1 MSRLAAA
8 QLAVVLPTD
17 RLATIGETLAALR
30 RQSVAHALELV
41 IVAPPAAAISPAD
54 VGGNFQAVHVVAC
67 DGIDGAHWMHRAR
80 VAGVRRATASVVAI
94 GETHSYPEPGWA
106 AAHLAAHRGT
116 CAAVGTQM
124 RNANPESVISW
135 ANLFVDFA
143 PWVERA
149 ERGPIAGLPGHNSS
163 YKREVLLALGERL
176 VEALA
181 SETLLAE
188 ELLAAGHELLF
199 EPAAATRHLN
209 LATPYWFLQRF
220 DHDREWAALRGRDW
234 RLPRRAL
241 YILGAPLIPFVRFAR
256 IHPDLRRAGRGG
268 DLRLAVAVLLGLAA
282 VAAGEAFGYAS
293 RRVGR
298 SAGRLHEVE
307 LHRKRFAGRRR
318 EPRA

>member
-1 MSRLAAA
+1 VNRLASPA
-8 QLAVVLPTD
+8 LAVILPTD
-17 RLATIGETLAALR
+17 RLATIAETLAAMR
-30 RQSVAHALELV
+30 RQSGAETLEIV

-54 VGGNFQAVHVVAC
+54 VGDDFHSVRIVAC
-67 DGIDGAHWMHRAR
+67 DGIDGAHWLHRAR
-80 VAGVRRATASVVAI
+80 AAGVRRATAPVVAI

-106 AAHLAAHRGT
+106 AAHLAAHRDA

-149 ERGPIAGLPGHNSS
+149 ERGSVAAVPGHNTS
-163 YKREVLLALGERL
+163 YKRDVLLARGERL
-176 VEALA
+176 AEALA

-188 ELLAAGHELLF
+188 ELLAEGHELRF

-220 DHDREWAALRGRDW
+220 DHDREWAALRGHDW

-241 YILGAPLIPFVRFAR
+241 YILAAPLIPFVRFAR

-268 DLRLAVAVLLGLAA
+268 DLRLAAAVLLGLAA
-282 VAAGEAFGYAS
+282 GAVGEAFGYAS

-298 SAGRLHEVE
+298 SASRMHEVE
-307 LHRKRFAGRRR
+307 LHRERFAGRRR